1 MATRKDL
8 LKAHTFTAQRL
19 VSALVDRDPDNP
31 QPPLRRVGTGMF
43 IGVMLGILVL
53 AGFGVVGLIKPG
65 SSKNWRTDNTI
76 VVTSDSGEVLVY
88 LGGKLYPA
96 YNITSA
102 KLASGGGDVK
112 SVKSSSLRDFP
123 RERPIGIKQAPTQL
137 PERSALVSYPIR
149 VCSVTAPAGTTGG
162 GTSASSTQ
170 SRATTVELGQGE
182 VPPNSTAFVARADG
196 SNGKEYLVADGTAY
210 EMPNHAVAIQLG
222 FGEQAVRPGNAFL
235 GALPKGPPLTPIEIP
250 GEGERAQ
257 RPVSG
262 VDPTVGTL
270 MHVEG
275 PSATTWYVLLADGL
289 SEISPLEAAVLTATN
304 GKKSQPIKAG
314 EANEARNSRVRYAGR
329 QGMPAQLPQRT
340 PIAAIEST
348 SVCASWPAA
357 GQSPRIAFGA
367 PAPAVDRRSADPAL
381 ADTVVQPSLR
391 GALVRQDGAV
401 GPADPGTLIVGGLR
415 YGLADADSKNALG
428 YGEVTPEQIPTQ
440 VLRLIPEGL
449 PPGQSLSVRAAQQ
462 QS

>member
-8 LKAHTFTAQRL
+8 LKAHTFIAQRL

-65 SSKNWRTDNTI
+65 NSKNWQTDNT
-76 VVTSDSGEVLVY
+76 VVVSSDSGEVLVY

-102 KLASGGGDVK
+102 KLASGGGAVK

-123 RERPIGIKQAPTQL
+123 RERMIGIRQAPTQL
-137 PERSALVSYPIR
+137 PDRTALVTFPIR
-149 VCSVTAPAGTTGG
+149 TCSVSLPGSKDQT
-162 GTSASSTQ
+162 
-170 SRATTVELGQGE
+170 RATTLELGHGD
-182 VPPNSTAFVARADG
+182 VPAGSTSFVARADG
-196 SNGKEYLVADGTAY
+196 TNGKEYLVTDGTAY
-210 EMPNHAVAIQLG
+210 EMPDHSVAIQLG
-222 FGEQAVRPGNAFL
+222 FGEQAVRPGTAFL
-235 GALPKGPPLTPIEIP
+235 GSLPKGPPLTPIEIT
-250 GEGERAQ
+250 GAGERSQ
-257 RPVSG
+257 RPVPG

-270 MHVEG
+270 MQVEG
-275 PSATTWYVLLADGL
+275 PGTTTWYVLLQGGL
-289 SEISPLEAAVLTATN
+289 SEISPLEAAVLTATT
-304 GKKSQPIKAG
+304 GKKSQPIKAS
-314 EANEARNSRVRYAGR
+314 EANEARNTKVRYAGR
-329 QGMPAQLPQRT
+329 QGMPAQLPQRSA
-340 PIAAIEST
+340 IADIETT

-357 GQSPRIAFGA
+357 GQSPRIAFGV
-367 PAPAVDRRSADPAL
+367 PTPAVDRRSPDPTV

-391 GALVRQDGAV
+391 GALVRHDGSV

-415 YGLADADSKNALG
+415 YGIADAEAKNALG
-428 YGEVTPEQIPTQ
+428 YGEVTPEQIPAQ

-449 PPGQSLSVRAAQQ
+449 PAGQSLSVRAAQQ
-462 QS
+462 QA

>member
-65 SSKNWRTDNTI
+65 SSKNWKNDNTI
-76 VVTSDSGEVLVY
+76 VVSSDSGEVLVY

-123 RERPIGIKQAPTQL
+123 RERTIGIKQAPTQL

-149 VCSVTAPAGTTGG
+149 VCSVTAPAGTSTGSG
-162 GTSASSTQ
+162 MQA
-170 SRATTVELGQGE
+170 RATTLELGQGE
-182 VPPNSTAFVARADG
+182 VPTTSTAFVARADG
-196 SNGKEYLVADGTAY
+196 SNGKEYLIADGTAY

-235 GALPKGPPLTPIEIP
+235 GALPKGPPLNPIDIA
-250 GEGERAQ
+250 GEGERSQ
-257 RPVSG
+257 RPVGG

-275 PSATTWYVLLADGL
+275 PSATTWYVLLSDGL

-304 GKKSQPIKAG
+304 GKKSQPIKAA
-314 EANEARNSRVRYAGR
+314 EANEARNTRVRYAGR
-329 QGMPAQLPQRT
+329 RGMPAQLPQRSQI
-340 PIAAIEST
+340 PGIET
-348 SVCASWPAA
+348 ASVCASWPAA

-367 PAPAVDRRSADPAL
+367 PTPVVDRRSADPAL

-391 GALVRQDGAV
+391 GALVRHDGSV

-415 YGLADADSKNALG
+415 YGIADNDSKNALG
-428 YGEVTPEQIPTQ
+428 YGEVTPEPIPAQ

-449 PPGQSLSVRAAQQ
+449 PAGQSLSVSAAQQ